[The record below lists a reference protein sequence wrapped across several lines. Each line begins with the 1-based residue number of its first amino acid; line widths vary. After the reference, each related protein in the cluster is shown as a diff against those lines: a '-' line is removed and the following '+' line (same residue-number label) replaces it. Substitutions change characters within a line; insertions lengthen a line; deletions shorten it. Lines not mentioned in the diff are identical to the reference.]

1 LDRAAFS
8 VHSALLMR
16 IGFSKPQLK
25 TVHVP
30 GVGAIVLCRNR
41 RARRMALSVRAGR
54 PARLTLPVGVP
65 LSVGLE
71 FVHSKEAWLKR
82 TQQKVSDGENNQLP
96 YDGTTP
102 FNTRRHRLQV
112 VPCKEGKLKV
122 SIREGTIRV
131 SYPEQMPLSAPP
143 VQQTIIKAVGEALR
157 IEARQDLPVR
167 IAQLAERHG
176 LVFRRLFIKNLISRW
191 GSCSGCGNINLN
203 LQLLRLPDDL
213 IDYVILHELLHTRHP
228 NHSPSFWRDLQAIV
242 PSMTYQRRRLR
253 DLARRGFLRSPLM
266 PFES

>member
-1 LDRAAFS
+1 
-8 VHSALLMR
+8 MR
-16 IGFSKPQLK
+16 IGFSKSQLI

-41 RARRMALSVRAGR
+41 RARRIALSVRAGR

-71 FVHSKEAWLKR
+71 FIHRKEAWLKR
-82 TQQKVSDGENNQLP
+82 TQQKVSVGENNQLP

-112 VPCKEGKLKV
+112 VPCRQEKLKV
-122 SIREGTIRV
+122 CIREGTIQV
-131 SYPEQMPLSAPP
+131 SFPEHMPLSAPL
-143 VQQTIIKAVGEALR
+143 VQETIIKAVSETLR

-176 LVFRRLFIKNLISRW
+176 FVFRRLFIKNLISRW
-191 GSCSGCGNINLN
+191 GSCSGRGNINLN
-203 LQLLRLPDDL
+203 LQLMRLPDDL

-228 NHSPSFWRDLQAIV
+228 NHSPAFWRDLQAIV